1 VRAPAARCD
10 NTKIIRRVSR
20 ASLTNPDGAPVAKAQ
35 RCRCRDSAVQTRIQ
49 SSCVRANTPP
59 RKCPSDLEGPETV
72 HRPDVG
78 ARGEVHAAADL
89 KQEQRNQRRL
99 QKHLTIEVA
108 HRLHRR
114 TIGVRP
120 KDQMKV
126 IGEVR
131 HRKMAMMPSADIPWA
146 MRSGAGAASA
156 VARASLRQNAVSAV
170 ISSPTDGW
178 PAVREDQASPSMVQR
193 HPPQTSPRCRPG
205 RH

>member
-1 VRAPAARCD
+1 
-10 NTKIIRRVSR
+10 
-20 ASLTNPDGAPVAKAQ
+20 
-35 RCRCRDSAVQTRIQ
+35 
-49 SSCVRANTPP
+49 
-59 RKCPSDLEGPETV
+59 
-72 HRPDVG
+72 
-78 ARGEVHAAADL
+78 
-89 KQEQRNQRRL
+89 
-99 QKHLTIEVA
+99 
-108 HRLHRR
+108 
-114 TIGVRP
+114 
-120 KDQMKV
+120 V